1 MMAHQTFIVVEYLS
15 ARSSWDVKQELVI
28 DLEQGT
34 FHSKESPDQEGRLQ
48 LQMACMLALDE
59 EYPQAV
65 PPKAEKDPAIK
76 YVQSKQV
83 HVCPHLIHYLLQH

>member
-65 PPKAEKDPAIK
+65 PPKAEKDGQAELELPTKCHPALRTSLEG
-76 YVQSKQV
+76 V
-83 HVCPHLIHYLLQH
+83 